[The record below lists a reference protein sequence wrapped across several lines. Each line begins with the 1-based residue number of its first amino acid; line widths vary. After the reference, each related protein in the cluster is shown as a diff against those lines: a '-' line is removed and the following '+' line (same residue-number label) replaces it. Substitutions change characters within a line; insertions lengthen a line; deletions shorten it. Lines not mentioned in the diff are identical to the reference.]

1 MADIVTIE
9 TRRKAAGISKNLL
22 CRTADIDR
30 GTYRR
35 LQKVKGSGRV
45 ETFDRLDKA
54 LKALTGTGPGGRAH
68 G

>member
-9 TRRKAAGISKNLL
+9 MRRKAAGISKNLL

-30 GTYRR
+30 GTYSR

-45 ETFDRLDKA
+45 DTFDKLDKA
-54 LKALTGTGPGGRAH
+54 LKALAERGGQAN